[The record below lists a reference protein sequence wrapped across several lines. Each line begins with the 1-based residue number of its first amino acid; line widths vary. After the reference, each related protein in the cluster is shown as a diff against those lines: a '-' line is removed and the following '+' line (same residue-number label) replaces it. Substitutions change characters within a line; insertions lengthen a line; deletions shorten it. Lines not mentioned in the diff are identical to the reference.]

1 MDDETAAS
9 YIDTNL
15 NFAFRDIYLEESE
28 IIPTRK
34 IKTETEKPSLDM
46 KKFLEILEKR
56 DKHEREGTDFTR
68 KQFDGT

>member
-9 YIDTNL
+9 YIDTDL

-46 KKFLEILEKR
+46 KNFLEILQKR